1 MTATDNEAMSAL
13 HALLEERQRYQGWL
27 ATLES
32 RRNSTPPHVYERVQ
46 KDYAGRLDGVM
57 QQLADRASQ
66 LAGTIESMTTEL
78 ATLRQHESDR
88 TDERHEAELRA
99 AVGEYSPEDWD
110 RRRAEADADLDRI
123 AAERHSLQSELEELQ
138 RIVALTG
145 SLELPA
151 EKAEAAS
158 ARAEGGREASERS
171 SGRSPER
178 APAQTDSSHQSIED
192 FVAEWHDPRGKPNV
206 RGPAERHD
214 HVPEAADLDGMVI
227 PAAPMG
233 GNPVG
238 AAGADYG
245 IANGVRGHAAV
256 PPTPSGSAA
265 PTEGVQAGGDAAR
278 RDADKT
284 LKCPECGAM
293 NYATEWYCEKCGG
306 ELSTF

>member
-1 MTATDNEAMSAL
+1 MTATDTEAMSAL
-13 HALLEERQRYQGWL
+13 HALLDERQRYQGWL

-46 KDYAGRLDGVM
+46 QDYVGRLDRVM
-57 QQLADRASQ
+57 ENLAERAGQLS
-66 LAGTIESMTTEL
+66 GTISSLTSEL
-78 ATLRQHESDR
+78 STLRQHEADR

-99 AVGEYSPEDWD
+99 AVGEFTPEDWD
-110 RRRAEADADLDRI
+110 RRRAEADADLERI
-123 AAERHSLQSELEELQ
+123 ATDKHSLQAELEELQ

-145 SLELPA
+145 SIHSA
-151 EKAEAAS
+151 EPPIS
-158 ARAEGGREASERS
+158 NPGVGSP
-171 SGRSPER
+171 SGRAA
-178 APAQTDSSHQSIED
+178 APAMSTGETAQSIED
-192 FVAEWHDPRGKPNV
+192 FVAEWH
-206 RGPAERHD
+206 GPQARSATGRAAEKSMDAEHA
-214 HVPEAADLDGMVI
+214 VPDGPDLDDLVI

-245 IANGVRGHAAV
+245 IANGVSGV
-256 PPTPSGSAA
+256 PA
-265 PTEGVQAGGDAAR
+265 AGGTPPSRSQPAVQIAQGAQADVR